1 MNVLQSNL
9 TSFGC
14 MNAEDRL
21 IEFET
26 IRSFST
32 KSLVSND
39 FLPVVNKELI
49 SYINSMT
56 DKLLL
61 SRHYDQCNC
70 NLFINCHSSFF
81 SLSYMFRKNNEHY
94 EVDITN
100 CNDVEKNFFEHCEK
114 LQNAFEYYV
123 AVLVASEDK
132 DINEMFENV
141 QN

>member
-32 KSLVSND
+32 KSLVNDD

-61 SRHYDQCNC
+61 SRNYNISNC
-70 NLFINCHSSFF
+70 NLFVNYSSFF
-81 SLSYMFRKNNEHY
+81 SLSYMFSKTHEHY

-132 DINEMFENV
+132 DINEMFEKL